1 MKALILIMSLLFLS
15 FFVHACGNSSPT
27 SNNPVPT
34 DTPTVTAI
42 PATNTP
48 TPNVTVL
55 SQTPTPTNTV
65 TNTPTATLTNTITNT
80 ATLTPTNTITNTPTL
95 TPTKTV
101 TNTPTLTPTNTVTNT
116 PTNTPVIAATIGAV
130 GDTFSP
136 ANVTITSGQ
145 AVVWNSTLNGAHTV
159 YVDSFS
165 GTPTPPVGSCGTP
178 LLNTTSFP
186 VTLIFNTPGTY
197 FFHCANHSNCSS
209 SQCGICNGGIGM
221 AGSVTVN

>member
-1 MKALILIMSLLFLS
+1 MKAAILIMSLLFLG

-27 SNNPVPT
+27 SGNTAPT

-48 TPNVTVL
+48 TPNATVL
-55 SQTPTPTNTV
+55 SQTPTPTNTMP
-65 TNTPTATLTNTITNT
+65 NTPTATLTNTITNT
-80 ATLTPTNTITNTPTL
+80 PTITPTNTITNTPTI
-95 TPTKTV
+95 
-101 TNTPTLTPTNTVTNT
+101 TPTNTVTNT

-136 ANVTITSGQ
+136 ANVTINSGE
-145 AVVWNSTLNGAHTV
+145 AVVWNSTLSGAHTV
-159 YVDSFS
+159 YVDGFS
-165 GTPTPPVGSCGTP
+165 GTPTPAVGSCGTP